1 MTILCRPELRPHRLK
16 LLRFTQ
22 LVSHFSERGL
32 ILGNQFK
39 ISNSMV
45 ECTAGDKIHVTLP
58 PLFQVIYGVVFLS
71 DNK

>member
-1 MTILCRPELRPHRLK
+1 MTILCRPELRPHRLSKK

-39 ISNSMV
+39 ISNPMV
-45 ECTAGDKIHVTLP
+45 ECTAGDKIHATLP
-58 PLFQVIYGVVFLS
+58 PLFQVIYGVVFL
-71 DNK
+71 